1 MARMRRIEK
10 TKEIGGIRIAQNRV
24 PGWLLLLIVG
34 VIAWGL
40 YYMITFTVTDTGT
53 FQNPAAFLRL

>member
-1 MARMRRIEK
+1 MARLRRVEK
-10 TKEIGGIRIAQNRV
+10 PKEFGGIRIAQNRV
-24 PGWLLLLIVG
+24 PAWLLLVIVG

-53 FQNPAAFLRL
+53 FQTPAGFLRL